1 MPEEHN
7 QHLFLTIAIPS
18 DDPNERNA
26 FMPKGTVI
34 KIEKALTNDHLRV
47 QKYSEN
53 FAFQLLLI
61 FQ

>member
-18 DDPNERNA
+18 DDPNERNV

-47 QKYSEN
+47 QKHFNY
-53 FAFQLLLI
+53 F
-61 FQ
+61 